1 VSVFAASPLS
11 LESRHQQCLG
21 SSRRARAVQASP
33 CRISL
38 SPCTSEPVS
47 SRIPLIL
54 RAWNTEPVTGQPPTT
69 TQTVWRALWTSRL
82 VVVFAGLAGV
92 LQIGVAGGATSSYD
106 PRNVTAPFG
115 YLPNALV
122 ASLAR
127 WDSVWYLTIA
137 RSGYQ
142 HIRERMAFYPLY
154 PGLIHILAWVVR
166 SDLVAGVLISVVSF
180 AVALVLLHRLVRLD
194 FDVEVAD
201 TTVLLLAF
209 CPVSFFFSA
218 VYTESLFL
226 ALSVGAIYA
235 ARRDRW
241 LLCGVLGFLAALSR
255 NGGIALIVPA
265 AIIYFYGPRAGSA
278 AVLTRWGAERHGWWR
293 RLLPRYRMRPRA
305 LWLLLIPAGLAA
317 YLAYLGLRYGDAL
330 APFRVESVWY
340 RHTTFP
346 LTTVWDG
353 AKQAWDGLRQLF
365 QGPVA
370 PFRVPTY
377 AQDAISAA
385 LQDIYLFLFLVL
397 GVAGLICVLWRLG
410 AAYALYTLAL
420 LVLALADPVSL
431 QPLAS
436 LPRYELMI
444 FPLFIWGAQWLNRHR
459 MVVYAIPALAVLLG
473 LFTVEFATWRW
484 VA

>member
-1 VSVFAASPLS
+1 
-11 LESRHQQCLG
+11 
-21 SSRRARAVQASP
+21 
-33 CRISL
+33 
-38 SPCTSEPVS
+38 
-47 SRIPLIL
+47 
-54 RAWNTEPVTGQPPTT
+54 VTGRPQTT
-69 TQTVWRALWTSRL
+69 RQTVWRALWTSRL
-82 VVVFAGLAGV
+82 VILFSGLAGV
-92 LQIGVAGGATSSYD
+92 LQIGVAGGATSAYD
-106 PRNVTAPFG
+106 PTNLTAPFG

-122 ASLAR
+122 APLAR

-137 RSGYQ
+137 RFGYA

-154 PGLIHILAWVVR
+154 PGLIHILDWVVR
-166 SDLVAGVLISVVSF
+166 SDLLAGVLISVVSF

-194 FDVEVAD
+194 FDTEVAD

-226 ALSVGAIYA
+226 ALSVATIYA
-235 ARRDRW
+235 ARRERW
-241 LLCGVLGFLAALSR
+241 LACGLFGFAAALSR
-255 NGGIALIVPA
+255 NGGIALILPVA
-265 AIIYFYGPRAGSA
+265 VIYLYGPRAAASA
-278 AVLTRWGAERHGWWR
+278 ALTRWGGERAGWR
-293 RLLPRYRMRPRA
+293 RLMPRYRLSA
-305 LWLLLIPAGLAA
+305 NVLWLALIPAGLGA
-317 YLAYLGLRYGDAL
+317 YVAYLGVRYGDPL

-346 LTTVWDG
+346 LSTVWDG
-353 AKQAWDGLRQLF
+353 ARQAWDGIRQLL

-370 PFRVPTY
+370 PYRVPSY
-377 AQDAISAA
+377 AQGVISAA
-385 LQDIYLFLFLVL
+385 LQDVYLFGFLVL
-397 GVAGLICVLWRLG
+397 GVVGLICVIWRLG

-420 LVLALADPVSL
+420 LVLSLADPVSL

-444 FPLFIWGAQWLNRHR
+444 FPLFIWGAQWLTRHR
-459 MVVYAIPALAVLLG
+459 MVGYAIPALAVLLG